1 MARSTRFL
9 TRRRWLIAGTLF
21 AALALVIGSF
31 AAADALRYART
42 PTHIVIAATPIES
55 FDTRD
60 PSKTRF
66 GQLEFRGGL
75 VLTSQ
80 FEAFG
85 GISAIHMEPDG
96 AHFLSVTDNGSWLRG
111 RIVYRG
117 GRPVGIADAE
127 MAPMLGPDGKP
138 LAARHWYDTESL
150 AQGIHGRFYVGIER
164 VKKIV
169 RFDLRHGGL
178 RARGRPIP
186 VPADFKT
193 FKYNK
198 SLECLA
204 APPKG
209 APHAGS
215 LIAGTE
221 ESLDAAGN
229 LRSYLLD
236 NGRFARFS
244 VKRSDGFDVSDCT
257 ILPPADL
264 LLLERRY
271 SPLSGVAVR
280 IRRVHLV
287 DIKKGALVDG
297 PVLFMADLAYQIDN
311 MEGIAIHRN
320 RRGETIITMVSDD
333 NFSRI
338 QRNLLLQFELVGE

>member
-1 MARSTRFL
+1 LRRAA
-9 TRRRWLIAGTLF
+9 RRWLTAGTFF
-21 AALALVIGSF
+21 AAFVLVIGTL
-31 AAADALRYART
+31 AVANALRYASA
-42 PTHIVIAATPIES
+42 PTRIIVEATRIES

-75 VLTSQ
+75 ALTSPYK
-80 FEAFG
+80 AFG

-111 RIVYRG
+111 RIVYRD
-117 GRPVGIADAE
+117 GRPVGVADAE
-127 MAPMLGPDGKP
+127 MAPLLGSDGTP
-138 LAARHWYDTESL
+138 LAMRHWYDTESL
-150 AQGIHGRFYVGIER
+150 TQGIDGRFYVGVER
-164 VKKIV
+164 VEKIV
-169 RFDLRHGGL
+169 RFDLRHDGL
-178 RARGRPIP
+178 SARAQSIP

-215 LIAGTE
+215 LIAVTE

-229 LRSYLLD
+229 LRSYVL
-236 NGRFARFS
+236 NKGQFTRFS
-244 VKRSDGFDVSDCT
+244 VKRSDDFDVSDCT

-271 SPLSGVAVR
+271 SPLLGVAVR
-280 IRRVHLV
+280 IRRVHLA
-287 DIKKGALVDG
+287 DIKQGALVDG
-297 PVLFMADLAYQIDN
+297 PELFVADLAYQIDN
-311 MEGIAIHRN
+311 MEGIAVHRN
-320 RRGETIITMVSDD
+320 KQGETVLTMVSDD
-333 NFSRI
+333 NFSVI
-338 QRNLLLQFELVGE
+338 QRNLLLQFTLVGD